1 MRRFSLS
8 SLKPKR
14 SGSRN
19 RKKSFDDGSQNEDT
33 KVQELQRVI
42 GTTHPGHLRQL
53 PGHAHLHLIFGQ
65 RRLDRVTCKIDCDEV
80 YPNVLI
86 GDE

>member
-8 SLKPKR
+8 SFKANR
-14 SGSRN
+14 SSSQN
-19 RKKSFDDGSQNEDT
+19 RKKSFDDGFINEDNRIADL
-33 KVQELQRVI
+33 KKII
-42 GTTHPGHLRQL
+42 GSTHPGHLRQL

-65 RRLDRVTCKIDCDEV
+65 RRVDRVTCKIDCDEV